1 MLFRTML
8 FRQIKKQKSI
18 NTTEIVDE
26 IENSVYS
33 HLKPYGFRKFGRT
46 LHRFVSEDISQV
58 INFQSGLPTNG
69 MSGLL
74 CVNLGIRVPECAEKS
89 FHISSEKKKY
99 YHEYDCNIRSR
110 LGTVSGKKE
119 TWYDLRNSTK
129 KIIESIQKEIDETVL
144 PVFGV
149 LNSRDAI
156 LSHRREYPL
165 FDTLNSH
172 LILLEESMI
181 YGHLGDT
188 EKAKEL
194 FEAYYQSAV
203 SEYEDQMKNGRQQY
217 LKKGERVIFMG
228 QDITAEKDG
237 WVTLYGASHKHIEYL
252 DQLAKDLNLR

>member
-1 MLFRTML
+1 ML
-8 FRQIKKQKSI
+8 FRQTKKLKSI
-18 NTTEIVDE
+18 NTTEIVDA

-33 HLKPYGFRKFGRT
+33 HLKPHGFRKFGRT

-58 INFQSGLPTNG
+58 INFQSGLPIKG

-74 CVNLGIRVPECAEKS
+74 CVNVGIRVPECVERD
-89 FHISSEKKKY
+89 FHINSEKKKY

-119 TWYDLRNSTK
+119 AWYDLRKSTK
-129 KIIESIQKEIDETVL
+129 KIIERIQKEIDEAVL
-144 PVFGV
+144 PVFEV

-156 LSHRREYPL
+156 LSHRREYSL
-165 FDTLNSH
+165 FDALNSH

-203 SEYEDQMKNGRQQY
+203 SNTKI
-217 LKKGERVIFMG
+217 K
-228 QDITAEKDG
+228 
-237 WVTLYGASHKHIEYL
+237 
-252 DQLAKDLNLR
+252 

>member
-1 MLFRTML
+1 MF
-8 FRQIKKQKSI
+8 FRQIRKQKSI

-33 HLKPYGFRKFGRT
+33 RLKPLGFRKFGRT
-46 LHRFVSEDISQV
+46 LHRFVSEDLSQV
-58 INFQSGLPTNG
+58 INFQSGLPAQG
-69 MSGLL
+69 MSGLM
-74 CVNLGIRVPECAEKS
+74 CVNLGIRVPECDEKN
-89 FHISSEKKKY
+89 FHINNEKKKY
-99 YHEYDCNIRSR
+99 YHEYDSNIHSR

-119 TWYDLRNSTK
+119 TWYDLRNNTK
-129 KIIESIQKEIDETVL
+129 KIIESIRKEIDEAVL
-144 PVFGV
+144 PVFEV

-181 YGHLGDT
+181 YGRLGDT

-194 FEAYYQSAV
+194 FEAYYRSAV
-203 SEYEDQMKNGRQQY
+203 SEYEDQMKNGRQEY
-217 LKKGERVIFMG
+217 LKKGERVIFMD

-252 DQLAKDLNLR
+252 DQLAKELDLR